1 MKEAA
6 TQLNMS
12 EHTIRYYTDQG
23 LVPSV
28 QRDKNNHR
36 IFDQSA
42 LNWLQGCH
50 NLRLTGM
57 SIENVKH
64 YVDLC
69 LQGKKTIPERYQLIE
84 VQYQHAQQQLKDAQ
98 NRIRFLER
106 KKQLYEA
113 ELNSDS
119 ADVLN
124 PDTWP
129 NIKVCPNKTK

>member
-6 TQLNMS
+6 TQLNLT

-28 QRDKNNHR
+28 QRDQNNR
-36 IFDQSA
+36 RLFDQSA

-69 LQGKKTIPERYQLIE
+69 LQGASTIPERYQLIE
-84 VQYQHAQQQLKDAQ
+84 EQYQNAQQQLKDVQ
-98 NRIRFLER
+98 TRIKYLKH
-106 KKQLYEA
+106 KKQLYED
-113 ELNSDS
+113 ELKN
-119 ADVLN
+119 AQTDVMN

-129 NIKVCPNKTK
+129 VKTK